1 LNDSADF
8 ETVRHI
14 KETHCF
20 VSHDL
25 DVDKKIANET
35 CSYKRE
41 YPMPDGSKLIL
52 DRERF
57 LAPEL
62 LFTPSI
68 DEKNGM
74 GVS

>member
-1 LNDSADF
+1 
-8 ETVRHI
+8 
-14 KETHCF
+14 
-20 VSHDL
+20 
-25 DVDKKIANET
+25 
-35 CSYKRE
+35 
-41 YPMPDGSKLIL
+41 MPDGSKLIL